1 MRKCF
6 KCNININTNVE
17 ECPLCQSPLKG
28 KEKTDDVFPV
38 IMSNYNNHTL
48 LYKLLLLISVTGI
61 LTCIFINY
69 SISKHLTWS
78 YFVIAAI
85 GCFWATLLTAIQ
97 RRNYFLKLL
106 FTELNV
112 ILIASILW
120 DFITGWHNWSITFVL
135 PLVCISYIVSI
146 FILRL
151 FIRRLLKDYIIYSY
165 VNCLIGMI
173 PLYFVLTNKVSIM
186 WPSIACVVLCGFL
199 MITLMI
205 FNKKQVTSELERRF
219 HF

>member
-1 MRKCF
+1 MKKCF
-6 KCNININTNVE
+6 KCHININTNID
-17 ECPLCQSPLKG
+17 ECPLCKSPLNT
-28 KEKTDDVFPV
+28 KEKGEDVFPI
-38 IMSNYNNHTL
+38 IMNEYNNHNL

-61 LTCIFINY
+61 LSCTFINY

-85 GCFWATLLTAIQ
+85 GSFWATLLTAI
-97 RRNYFLKLL
+97 RKKNYFLKLL
-106 FTELNV
+106 FAELNV

-120 DFITGWHNWSITFVL
+120 DFLTGWHNWSITFVL
-135 PLVCISYIVSI
+135 PLVCISYIISI

-151 FIRRLLKDYIIYSY
+151 FIRKLLKDHIIYSY
-165 VNCLIGMI
+165 INCLIGMI
-173 PLYFVLTNKVSIM
+173 PLYFVLTNKVTIM
-186 WPSIACVVLCGFL
+186 WPSIACIILSGFL
-199 MITLMI
+199 MIALMI